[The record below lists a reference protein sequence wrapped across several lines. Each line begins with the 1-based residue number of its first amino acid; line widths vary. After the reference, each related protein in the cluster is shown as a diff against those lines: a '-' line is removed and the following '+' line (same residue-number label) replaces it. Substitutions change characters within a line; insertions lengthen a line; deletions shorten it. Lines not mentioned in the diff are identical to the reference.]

1 MAEQSSLVKDIAHI
15 VVLLILVL
23 VLLVVVTKFKVG
35 HPSAIPGWQGVYCTY
50 IEQKHSVV
58 GFVYGDDGAGDPEQL
73 VEDLSKSRPSLRTE
87 LVQMRDVSPGL
98 LSRYEVIV
106 LEKSKTV
113 PFRALSAL
121 EGYLDGG
128 GSLVWTSASLS
139 KQVLDDRDLE
149 EARQYNASHPEW
161 REQSRPGKDYYT
173 WFLESYASQKGFGEF
188 GNKFLGGFLKSQP
201 ATSSTVMNPV
211 IRDHLVLSGIQRVS
225 IPASTTLGV
234 VNQNDDVNM
243 IASVEYGS
251 ETFPAILEKK
261 YVGRILYFAFPLE
274 ALQSSTFVDNLF
286 DYLVTC

>member
-1 MAEQSSLVKDIAHI
+1 MAEQSSPVKDIAHL

-23 VLLVVVTKFKVG
+23 VLLVVVTKFKVV

-58 GFVYGDDGAGDPEQL
+58 GFVYGEDGAGDPEKL

-106 LEKSKTV
+106 LEKSKSV
-113 PFRALSAL
+113 PFRALSSL
-121 EGYLDGG
+121 EGYLDAG
-128 GSLVWTSASLS
+128 GSLVWTSDSLS

-161 REQSRPGKDYYT
+161 LNQTGKDYYT

-201 ATSSTVMNPV
+201 ATSSTVMTPV
-211 IRDHLVLSGIQRVS
+211 IRDHLLLSGIQIVP
-225 IPASTTLGV
+225 IPAATTLGV

-243 IASVEYGS
+243 IASIEYGQD
-251 ETFPAILEKK
+251 TFPAILEKK

-274 ALQSSTFVDNLF
+274 SLQSSTFIDNLF